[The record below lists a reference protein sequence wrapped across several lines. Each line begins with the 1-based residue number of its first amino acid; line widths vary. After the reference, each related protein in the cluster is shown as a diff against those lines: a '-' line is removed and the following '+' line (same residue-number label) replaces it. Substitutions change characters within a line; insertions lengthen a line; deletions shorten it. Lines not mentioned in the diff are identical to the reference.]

1 MRREREAALTH
12 LLISRCPEQR
22 LEPIL
27 AAAHLTT
34 LLRVLFQEV
43 VDRTLE
49 DESGKQ
55 IVDAVWPVAEQ
66 AFDQLEPVFG
76 TY

>member
-1 MRREREAALTH
+1 M
-12 LLISRCPEQR
+12 
-22 LEPIL
+22 L

-34 LLRVLFQEV
+34 LLRVLFEDV
-43 VDRTLE
+43 FDRVLE
-49 DESGKQ
+49 DQPREA
-55 IVDAVWPVAEQ
+55 IVDAVWPTAEL